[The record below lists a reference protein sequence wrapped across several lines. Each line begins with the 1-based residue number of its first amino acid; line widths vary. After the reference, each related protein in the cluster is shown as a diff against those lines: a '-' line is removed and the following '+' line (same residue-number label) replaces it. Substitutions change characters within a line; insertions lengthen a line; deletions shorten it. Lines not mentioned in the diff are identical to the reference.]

1 MVGSPRAGPTQGTGS
16 PSVPDGGGDRAA
28 ALRARP
34 LLRSRAHTKKGPEE
48 RSLRLRR
55 FLVQVR
61 RMQTQARPSDG
72 GSGRA
77 PSPLPAP
84 GRVLTCFPAPPLLL
98 VGPRG
103 RVGALQQPEA
113 GLRGDSA
120 PSLNV
125 APVLVDVDAA
135 AATAATA
142 APRHRQRAQRGGAAP
157 KSKAPSFS
165 ERSSGLSGR
174 ARALGGPA
182 SAPGSPFGS
191 FRRGRS
197 ETGKLWER
205 SALSG
210 GRKGGKKGRER
221 WGNAVNHER
230 LGS

>member
-1 MVGSPRAGPTQGTGS
+1 
-16 PSVPDGGGDRAA
+16 
-28 ALRARP
+28 
-34 LLRSRAHTKKGPEE
+34 
-48 RSLRLRR
+48 
-55 FLVQVR
+55 
-61 RMQTQARPSDG
+61 MQTQARPGDG

-103 RVGALQQPEA
+103 RVGTLQQPEA

-120 PSLNV
+120 ASSNV

-142 APRHRQRAQRGGAAP
+142 APRRRQRAQRGGAFHFGALLLRTRFGP
-157 KSKAPSFS
+157 FRKGPSSRRPRF
-165 ERSSGLSGR
+165 GGR
-174 ARALGGPA
+174 ASA
-182 SAPGSPFGS
+182 SRSAFGS

-221 WGNAVNHER
+221 WGHAGTRVGWE
-230 LGS
+230 GSESLSPKFGASL